1 MTTTML
7 HVLYDMLVCLG
18 AVVFGIIALALVVGG
33 LAELRARWRRT
44 KPEDA
49 GEWPHVPAPH
59 CPACGYNLRASP
71 DRCPECG
78 TPVDPVEGMVVRYLM
93 NLRGRQKE

>member
-1 MTTTML
+1 MV

-44 KPEDA
+44 KAEDA

-59 CPACGYNLRASP
+59 CPTCGYNLRASP
-71 DRCPECG
+71 EYCPECG
-78 TPVDPVEGMVVRYLM
+78 TKVDPVEGMVVRYLM
-93 NLRGRQKE
+93 SLRGRNKD

>member
-1 MTTTML
+1 MM

-18 AVVFGIIALALVVGG
+18 AVVFGIIALALAVGVT
-33 LAELRARWRRT
+33 AEFLKRRRAR
-44 KPEDA
+44 KHEDA

-71 DRCPECG
+71 EYCPECG
-78 TPVDPVEGMVVRYLM
+78 KKVDPVEGMVVRYLM
-93 NLRGRQKE
+93 SLRGRQKD